1 MEAIEPTC
9 HLQKRARQGDAPNHF
24 AANLT
29 STRKETVW
37 NPQIDVGSSCLESL
51 ESVVSPKDMEDIL
64 SLSLGTATTASFG
77 ENHSSATNFESSSN
91 HISPLAFPG
100 SSFYFPDFSGST
112 SFAACNNEEVYAPSL
127 DIVMDD
133 AENAVTCWPAT
144 WSRDPCVDIP
154 INDGHLPAE
163 AVPLPPNGQHFEP
176 RPIPSVDN
184 KKPENLPPVLS
195 ASVENTTPKHKWSK
209 QEDKRLEEGIKLY
222 KLPNWKLIA
231 QHVKTRT
238 NKMCAQR
245 WRHAVRP
252 ELKVTRKGKW
262 TKEED
267 EKLLQILSKEKCK
280 NERTWD
286 RASEAMGF
294 GRNGM
299 QCRERWNNFLD
310 PNLRFEPW
318 TPEEDACLLLLHTEF
333 GNKWKMFTSTLIGRS
348 AQRIRRRLGSLKRKR

>member
-1 MEAIEPTC
+1 MP
-9 HLQKRARQGDAPNHF
+9 KRAQRGDATN
-24 AANLT
+24 
-29 STRKETVW
+29 STVAEQITTQKETVW
-37 NPQIDVGSSCLESL
+37 TPQVDEDSSCLESL

-64 SLSLGTATTASFG
+64 SLSLGTTTTGTFG
-77 ENHSSATNFESSSN
+77 ENHSSATSLESSSN
-91 HISPLAFPG
+91 HVPGMSFPG
-100 SSFYFPDFSGST
+100 SNFYFPDT
-112 SFAACNNEEVYAPSL
+112 SFSQCNNEMNNDMYGNSL

-133 AENAVTCWPAT
+133 GADNAVTVWPAA
-144 WSRDPCVDIP
+144 WSRDPCTEIPATEGHLSAEAIP
-154 INDGHLPAE
+154 IPASS
-163 AVPLPPNGQHFEP
+163 QQFEP
-176 RPIPSVDN
+176 HKITAVDET
-184 KKPENLPPVLS
+184 KQRKPPQND
-195 ASVENTTPKHKWSK
+195 TPTAKHKWSK

-252 ELKVTRKGKW
+252 ELKTTRKGKW
-262 TKEED
+262 LKEED

-294 GRNGM
+294 TRNGM

-310 PNLRFEPW
+310 PSLRFEPW

-333 GNKWKMFTSTLIGRS
+333 GNKWKMFTSTLVGRS